1 MGSNPIRSYSLS
13 NAIQLVLEGNAK
25 CVFQLYCFTSHHRE
39 HCRER
44 RGVFGETWRNAAP
57 AFWCTNQHPPIV
69 IPLGPA
75 FWCTTASTN
84 GATWPPMVIPLG
96 LHNCTKHHWTES
108 AMPPLYPMSLQY
120 SYLSSTLVH
129 CIHSV
134 GHILIVSVDM
144 FHTCSR
150 FRWSFLF
157 KPFSSPLSPSSSSS
171 PPSPPLSQP
180 LTYQPPRRLQ
190 SMWRRGMKYNPHSG
204 GHDVDADGV
213 QGWPERVWRQLLMR
227 LAPFFSLSQR
237 SRCSIAKTNT
247 KILIMLVLLFC
258 STRRPCWPSAA
269 SSSFINFVVFLFCC
283 AWYSIR

>member
-1 MGSNPIRSYSLS
+1 
-13 NAIQLVLEGNAK
+13 
-25 CVFQLYCFTSHHRE
+25 
-39 HCRER
+39 
-44 RGVFGETWRNAAP
+44 
-57 AFWCTNQHPPIV
+57 
-69 IPLGPA
+69 
-75 FWCTTASTN
+75 
-84 GATWPPMVIPLG
+84 MVIPLG

-157 KPFSSPLSPSSSSS
+157 EPFSSPLSPSSSSS

-180 LTYQPPRRLQ
+180 LTFQPPRRLQ

-237 SRCSIAKTNT
+237 SRCSKAKTNT
-247 KILIMLVLLFC
+247 KVLHRKDKNKDLDHACSLILLQQTTML
-258 STRRPCWPSAA
+258 AA
-269 SSSFINFVVFLFCC
+269 SSIGFFHQLCGF
-283 AWYSIR
+283 SILLRLIQHSIIVLQLYLQNSWKIHWLNKSVAPHGLSTLQICRESWCKW